1 MSFTWIFNSFFST
14 IIYFSSNSNTPFVD
28 SNWLPRVFHHS
39 NNAHITAPINHLNS
53 HNFTLFLFGYPN
65 YSTSLQSRPRHSI
78 FVGYY
83 TQQLIIWSPVY
94 GYICDMV
101 LIWCVTGILP
111 STYVSEIFGVLKL
124 VAITLNT
131 ETEINSLLTYRGIP
145 IMHLW
150 FTILVIKIFTN
161 AVLLYLTLSLC
172 DAENN
177 DNRVE
182 VLQYL
187 GLDDFKIRNYE
198 KNMNN
203 DLLKSET
210 KNQENSAGY
219 HNTGPFDS
227 PENSVFFW
235 IML

>member
-1 MSFTWIFNSFFST
+1 MSIAIDYHAYF
-14 IIYFSSNSNTPFVD
+14 IIPIMPTLQRPLITLTAIILLYFYLDTPIIPRLSSRD
-28 SNWLPRVFHHS
+28 LD
-39 NNAHITAPINHLNS
+39 TAS
-53 HNFTLFLFGYPN
+53 
-65 YSTSLQSRPRHSI
+65 

-227 PENSVFFW
+227 PEKQRLLLNYAVVKQC
-235 IML
+235 IDNMC